1 VSTRRRTA
9 VAVILIA
16 VLALAVR
23 LAFALAFARTPLG
36 DSIYLDS
43 KTYDDLAVALLAG
56 TGAALEPFFVEPL
69 YGYLLAAVYGA
80 FGRGL
85 WAVRLLQA
93 LGGALVAV
101 LCFDLGRRLYSR
113 RAGWAAGLAAA
124 LYGPFVFYDAM
135 LLKTSAEVLMAALL
149 LWLLVR
155 AVQGSG
161 REPSWPAAGLLLGLA
176 ALLKANFLVLVPV
189 ALAAPWLVVGTS
201 LRRAVGRAAWVAG
214 GIALATLPIVVRNS
228 VLAGEPTFLTTGAG
242 MNLYQGNREGTDG
255 GLDIPEFIQLD
266 PAREQEDS
274 LAEAR
279 RRAGDPSLTP
289 GEASRFWLGE
299 SLRFIRE
306 RPGAWL
312 RLMGRKTL
320 LFWNRY
326 EAADNLSFHYT
337 RAVVPWLWLAPLG
350 FWLVAP
356 LGLAGTLTGA
366 GGGRSEW
373 LLRAS
378 VALLMLGTVL
388 FHVADRYRLA
398 AVPALL
404 VLGVGFVRRGVLD
417 WRGGRR
423 RRVLARAAVT
433 GAAALLV
440 AVPDLYPGGQD
451 MAPFDRIM
459 ALGYAERGDGA
470 RAALYGERAA
480 RAYSR
485 QGLAMLERGEPYRA
499 EIYFLNALDVRP
511 DRADAWY
518 HLGVAQ
524 EGLGRGAAAARAYER
539 AIGDE
544 AFAVAAL
551 TRLGR
556 LHLAAGRLEEAEARL
571 LAARERAPRDLHV
584 LAGLG
589 DLRAL
594 QGRFAEALALFET
607 ALEVDPGANWIARR
621 VEAARARLATGT
633 ERGEP

>member
-1 VSTRRRTA
+1 VSTRRGTA
-9 VAVILIA
+9 VAVTLIA
-16 VLALAVR
+16 ALALAVR
-23 LAFALAFARTPLG
+23 LAFALAFARTPIG

-101 LCFDLGRRLYSR
+101 LCFDLARRLYSR
-113 RAGWAAGLAAA
+113 RAGWAAGLGAA
-124 LYGPFVFYDAM
+124 LYGPFVFYDAL
-135 LLKTSAEVLMAALL
+135 LLKTSAEVLAAALL

-155 AVQGSG
+155 AVQASG
-161 REPSWPAAGLLLGLA
+161 REPIWPAAGLLLGLA
-176 ALLKANFLVLVPV
+176 ATLKANFLVLVPV
-189 ALAAPWLVVGTS
+189 ALAAPWLAVRTS
-201 LRRAVGRAAWVAG
+201 RRRALGRAAWVAG
-214 GIALATLPIVVRNS
+214 GIVLATLPIVVRNS

-242 MNLYQGNREGTDG
+242 MNFYQGNREGTDG

-266 PAREQEDS
+266 PAREQQDS

-306 RPGAWL
+306 SPGAWL
-312 RLMGRKTL
+312 RLTGRKTL

-337 RAVVPWLWLAPLG
+337 LEAVPWLWLAPLG

-356 LGLAGTLTGA
+356 LGLGGTLCG
-366 GGGRSEW
+366 GGGRAEW
-373 LLRAS
+373 ILRAT
-378 VALLMLGTVL
+378 VALLVLGTVL

-404 VLGVGFVRRGVLD
+404 VLGVGFVRRAALD

-423 RRVLARAAVT
+423 RRVLGRAAVAA
-433 GAAALLV
+433 AAALLV

-459 ALGYAERGDGA
+459 ALGYAERGDEA
-470 RAALYGERAA
+470 RAALYGERAT
-480 RAYSR
+480 RAYTR
-485 QGLAMLERGEPYRA
+485 HGMAMLERGEPYRA
-499 EIYFLNALDVRP
+499 EIYFANALDVSP
-511 DRADAWY
+511 ERADLWY
-518 HLGVAQ
+518 HLGLAQ
-524 EGLGRGAAAARAYER
+524 EGLGRTAEAARAYER
-539 AIGDE
+539 AVGDE

-556 LHLAAGRLEEAEARL
+556 LHLAAGRLEEAEERL
-571 LAARERAPRDLHV
+571 IAAHERAPRDPHV

-594 QGRFAEALALFET
+594 QGRFAEALVLFET
-607 ALEVDPGANWIARR
+607 ALEVDPEADWIARR
-621 VEAARARLATGT
+621 VEAARERLA
-633 ERGEP
+633 P